1 LQSRSS
7 LPPLPGARG
16 RLLRVL
22 PAIDVLRRY
31 SLADGRADL
40 VAGLTVAAVAVPQA
54 MAYAMIAGLPAQLG
68 LYGAIVVTIVGALF
82 SPSPQLINGPTN
94 AISIA
99 VLSALGSLD
108 GLEARTQAA
117 ILLAAMV
124 GVIQLLIATL
134 RFGDLS
140 RYISHS
146 VIVGFTAGA
155 GSLLVL
161 DQTKNL
167 LGLKAIGKPDDHFLY
182 RFWRTMNEGGHV
194 HWPTAAIGFGAIA
207 LVLFL
212 RWLKRRLELKLLPEL
227 LLVVIAAAWVVAKFG
242 LDQQGV
248 KVVGEIPASLPS
260 FAAPHIDLAQLRSL
274 ANGALAVAVLGLL
287 EAVSMAKGIAAQTR
301 QKLDVNQ
308 LCVSEGLAN
317 FAGSFFHCYPG
328 SGSLTRSS
336 INHQAGAA
344 TQWSAIVSA
353 LAVATTVMLFA
364 PYARYVPRAVLAGI
378 LIVSAYKMVDWPAFF
393 YHLRATRFDTAIVAV
408 TAIAAL
414 AISVE
419 FCVLVGVLMS
429 FLLAVPRVGQ
439 ILLTEFVVTPEGRIQ
454 ERLAGDHVCPQILI
468 FGLEG
473 EMFFSAAASLERHLD
488 AIAARADARTRV
500 IVLRMKRA
508 RNPDAVGLSLLDEF
522 LATMKE
528 RDVRV
533 LMCGVRAE
541 LAERFAQCGLSDR
554 LGEQQLFLEQPVRQT
569 STMLAIRH
577 AYELLDEVCADCP
590 RRDVTARTNLY
601 YAI

>member
-1 LQSRSS
+1 LLSRSS
-7 LPPLPGARG
+7 LPPLRGVRG
-16 RLLRVL
+16 RLLRAL
-22 PAIDVLRRY
+22 PAFDVLRRY
-31 SLADGRADL
+31 SFAYARADL

-54 MAYAMIAGLPAQLG
+54 MAYAMIAGLPAELG

-99 VLSALGSLD
+99 VLSVLGTLD
-108 GLEARTQAA
+108 GSEQRAQAA

-124 GVIQLLIATL
+124 GVVQLAIAAL
-134 RFGDLS
+134 RLGDLS

-146 VIVGFTAGA
+146 VIVGFMAGA
-155 GSLLVL
+155 GGLLVL

-167 LGLKAIGKPDDHFLY
+167 LGLKAIGKPEDHFLY
-182 RFWRTMNEGGHV
+182 RFWHTMTEGGSV
-194 HWPTAAIGFGAIA
+194 HWPTAALGFGAIA
-207 LVLFL
+207 LVLVL
-212 RWLKRRLELKLLPEL
+212 RWLKARLQLKLLPEL
-227 LLVVIAAAWVVAKFG
+227 LIVVIAAAWLVAKYG
-242 LDQQGV
+242 LDKQGV
-248 KVVGEIPASLPS
+248 KVVGEMPASLPS
-260 FAAPHIDLAQLRSL
+260 FATPSLDLERLRSL
-274 ANGALAVAVLGLL
+274 ASGAFAVATLGLL
-287 EAVSMAKGIAAQTR
+287 EAVSMAKGIAAHTR

-317 FAGSFFHCYPG
+317 LTGSFFRCYPG

-344 TQWSAIVSA
+344 TQWSAVVSA
-353 LAVATTVMLFA
+353 LAVAATLVLFA
-364 PYARYVPRAVLAGI
+364 PYARYVPRAALAGI

-393 YHLRATRFDTAIVAV
+393 YHLRATGFDKAIVIATAV
-408 TAIAAL
+408 AAL

-439 ILLTEFVVTPEGRIQ
+439 ILLTEFVIDPGGQIH
-454 ERLAGDHVCPQILI
+454 ERLPGDDGCRQILI

-488 AIAARADARTRV
+488 AIAARADGSVRV

-508 RNPDAVGLSLLDEF
+508 RNPDAVGLSLLEEF
-522 LATMKE
+522 LAELKA
-528 RDVRV
+528 RDVHV
-533 LMCGVRAE
+533 LMWGVRAE
-541 LAERFAQCGLSDR
+541 LAERFAATGLSER

-569 STMLAIRH
+569 STLLAIRH
-577 AYELLDEVCADCP
+577 AYELLEDVCADCP
-590 RRDVTARTNLY
+590 RKDAAARDKLY
-601 YAI
+601 YAV